1 MAHTFGKGGTVD
13 LKGKAALVT
22 GAGSGIGEAA
32 ARLFAA
38 SGARVAVLSD
48 TAQEVEAV
56 ASRIK
61 RDGGDALAICADI
74 GDALAIRGAIRMIDE
89 RWGQLDILVANAGIN
104 GVAAPIERLAV
115 EEFDRTIRTNLRGTF
130 LTIQAAYPL
139 LKKRGGSIV
148 VTASVNGNV
157 LFNDPGTVAYSSTK
171 AAQVAMVKVL
181 AIEFAEARV
190 RINAVLPGSIK
201 TEIDE
206 NSEKRDVDSI
216 GKPVLYP
223 KGEIPLTGR
232 KKGSPEQVARLMLF
246 LASNDADHITGA
258 TVVIDGGQSLIE

>member
-1 MAHTFGKGGTVD
+1 MH
-13 LKGKAALVT
+13 LKGRVALVT

-32 ARLFAA
+32 ARLFARA
-38 SGARVAVLSD
+38 GAKVALLAD
-48 TAQEVEAV
+48 TTGQIEAV
-56 ASRIK
+56 ADRIK
-61 RDGGDALAICADI
+61 SDGGDAFAICADV
-74 GDALAIRGAIRMIDE
+74 GDEPAMRGAIRTIDQ
-89 RWGQLDILVANAGIN
+89 RWGQLDVLAANAGIN

-115 EEFDRTIRTNLRGTF
+115 EEFDRTIRTNLRGAF
-130 LTIQAAYPL
+130 ITIQAAYPM

-181 AIEFAEARV
+181 AIEFADAKV
-190 RINAVLPGSIK
+190 RINAVLPGSIQ
-201 TEIDE
+201 TQIDE
-206 NSEKRDVDSI
+206 NSEKRNVDGI

-223 KGEIPLTGR
+223 KGEIPLTGH
-232 KKGSPEQVARLMLF
+232 KKGKPEQVARLMLF
-246 LASNDADHITGA
+246 LASNESDHITGA